1 MKNLSSTWI
10 HSLGALVLCLAS
22 VSSWASIVITGTRV
36 IYPSTEKEVTV
47 KLNNVG
53 VSPVLVQSWIDSG
66 DVNAKPENISVPFIL
81 TPPINRVEQGKG
93 QTLRIN
99 YTGASLPAD
108 KESVFWLNV
117 LEIPA
122 KAKGQSSENLLQM
135 AFRSRIKLFFRPA
148 GLAGNPNDGLKNLIW
163 QSTAAGVKASNPTPY
178 FVSLLKLETRV
189 TGKQGQA
196 EGQMIAPFSSMDF
209 RLSGLSAI
217 PAGSK
222 ITFSAVNDYGA
233 IVNADALVK

>member
-10 HSLGALVLCLAS
+10 QSLGALVLCLAS

-53 VSPVLVQSWIDSG
+53 VSPVLVQSWIDNG

-99 YTGASLPAD
+99 YTGTPLPVN

-148 GLAGNPNDGLKNLIW
+148 GLAGNPNDGLKTLTW
-163 QSTAAGVKASNPTPY
+163 QSTANGVKASNPTPY
-178 FVSLLKLETRV
+178 FVSLVKLESRV
-189 TGKQGQA
+189 AGKQGQA
-196 EGQMIAPFSSMDF
+196 EGQMIAPFSSLDF
-209 RLSGLSAI
+209 RLAGLSAI
-217 PAGSK
+217 PTGSK

-233 IVNADALVK
+233 VVNADALVK

>member
-1 MKNLSSTWI
+1 MKQTFSTLI
-10 HSLGALVLCLAS
+10 KFLGITILCLTS
-22 VSSWASIVITGTRV
+22 LSSWASIIITGTRV

-53 VSPVLVQSWIDSG
+53 VSPVLVQSWIDNG
-66 DVNAKPENISVPFIL
+66 DVNAKPENISVPFVL

-93 QTLRIN
+93 QTLRVT
-99 YTGASLPAD
+99 YTGAPLPAN

-122 KAKGQSSENLLQM
+122 KAKGQANENMLQM

-148 GLAGNPNDGLKNLIW
+148 GLAGNPNDGLKTLTW
-163 QSTAAGVKASNPTPY
+163 QSSAGGVKASNPTPY
-178 FVSLLKLETRV
+178 FVSLVKLDTQIA
-189 TGKQGQA
+189 GKRGQV
-196 EGQMIAPFSSMDF
+196 EGDMVAPFSSTEF
-209 RLSGLSAI
+209 RFPGIAAI

>member
-1 MKNLSSTWI
+1 MKTISSTGI
-10 HSLGALVLCLAS
+10 KLLGITILCLAS
-22 VSSWASIVITGTRV
+22 ASSWASIIITGTRV

-93 QTLRIN
+93 QTLRIT
-99 YTGASLPAD
+99 YTGVPLPAN

-122 KAKGQSSENLLQM
+122 KAKAQTGENMLQM

-148 GLAGNPNDGLKNLIW
+148 GLAGNPNDGLKNLTW
-163 QSTAAGVKASNPTPY
+163 QSTAGGVKASNPTPY
-178 FVSLLKLETRV
+178 FVSLVTLDTRV
-189 TGKQGQA
+189 AGKQAQL
-196 EGQMIAPFSSMDF
+196 EGQMVAPFSSLDF
-209 RLSGLSAI
+209 HFPGITAV

-233 IVNADALVK
+233 VVNADALVK